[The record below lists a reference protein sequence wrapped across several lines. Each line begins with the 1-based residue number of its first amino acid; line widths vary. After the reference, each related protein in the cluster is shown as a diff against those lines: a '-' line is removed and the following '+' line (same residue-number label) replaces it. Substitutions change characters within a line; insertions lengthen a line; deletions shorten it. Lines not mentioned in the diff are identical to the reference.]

1 MSEEERLTVMRP
13 ARSID
18 VRELQG
24 SDCQGSILEAF
35 DGLAPGE
42 CLVVLG
48 GQESR
53 VALHRLQTERKGLFE
68 WSPIEAGPLVFRT
81 EVARRAAEPG
91 AARGVAEALAWD
103 HDRLDALD
111 RRAFERFAGGDLQGA
126 GATWS
131 ELVVGL
137 KRHIRF
143 EEDIVFPTFEQLL
156 GTPSAHGPT
165 GMMRAEHREIERLID
180 GVGRAFAGD
189 GLAAEWRSDLH
200 RVLGEHNQKE
210 EHVIYPGIDRCLAPP
225 ERDALVARIQ
235 AS

>member
-1 MSEEERLTVMRP
+1 VTLP
-13 ARSID
+13 ARLID

-24 SDCQGSILEAF
+24 SDRYGPVLDAF

-53 VALHRLQTERKGLFE
+53 GALRRLQTERKGLFE
-68 WSPIEAGPLVFRT
+68 WSPLEAGPLVFRT

-91 AARGVAEALAWD
+91 ASRDIAEALAWD
-103 HDRLDALD
+103 HDRLDALE
-111 RRAFERFAGGDLQGA
+111 RRAFELFAGGDARAA
-126 GATWS
+126 GVAWA

-143 EEDIVFPTFEQLL
+143 EEDIVFPTFEQKL
-156 GTPSAHGPT
+156 GVPSANGPT
-165 GMMRAEHREIERLID
+165 GIMRAEHREIERLID
-180 GVGRAFAGD
+180 SIARAFAGD
-189 GLAAEWRSDLH
+189 GLALELRRDLH

-210 EHVIYPGIDRCLAPP
+210 EHVIYPGTDRCLAPS
-225 ERDALVARIQ
+225 ERDALVERIQ